1 MIRSI
6 VIGPPPRDSH
16 LAAYPAG
23 LRRVTG
29 SGDMHNI
36 PTMSICHHDAPLGT
50 WRIFRKIRNPGRKKF
65 MVAER

>member
-29 SGDMHNI
+29 SGTISLLLCPSVIMVLR
-36 PTMSICHHDAPLGT
+36 SAP
-50 WRIFRKIRNPGRKKF
+50 RARKIRNPGQKKF